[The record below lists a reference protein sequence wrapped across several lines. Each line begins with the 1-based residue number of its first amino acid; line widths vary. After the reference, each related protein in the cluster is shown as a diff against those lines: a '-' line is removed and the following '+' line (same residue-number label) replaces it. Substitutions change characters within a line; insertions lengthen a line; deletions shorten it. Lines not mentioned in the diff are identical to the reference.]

1 MRTLR
6 LDTAPAEDSSGRLR
20 RSVANRSESVYASA
34 LCYHENPRKKIEIF
48 YRAVG
53 RPTVRHDENSHR
65 AMRTRRS
72 VALLIETSNAYAR
85 GLLAGITDY
94 VRQPRCALE
103 FQRGILR

>member
-34 LCYHENPRKKIEIF
+34 LSYHENPGKKIEIF

-53 RPTVRHDENSHR
+53 RPTVSGT
-65 AMRTRRS
+65 MRILT
-72 VALLIETSNAYAR
+72 AL
-85 GLLAGITDY
+85 
-94 VRQPRCALE
+94 
-103 FQRGILR
+103 